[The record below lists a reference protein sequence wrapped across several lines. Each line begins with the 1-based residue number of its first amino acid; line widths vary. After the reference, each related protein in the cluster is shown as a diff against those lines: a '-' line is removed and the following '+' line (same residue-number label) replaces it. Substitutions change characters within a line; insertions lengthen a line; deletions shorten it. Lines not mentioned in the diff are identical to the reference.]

1 MVQFKIVLQCLKY
14 GNLKYFYNEM
24 GGRIKHYKG
33 GLVLA
38 RKHLSLSIFVYRW
51 WWRWTKTKLN
61 VGKSM
66 ISLFLHKDLG
76 RDVASRPAASRS
88 YRNLVETCRY
98 IGNIGLLLVGM
109 MRTKRSVKFECTM
122 KKCDSNIDIRR
133 KCQQIECLKRA
144 PKEFT

>member
-1 MVQFKIVLQCLKY
+1 
-14 GNLKYFYNEM
+14 M
-24 GGRIKHYKG
+24 GGKVKHYKG

-38 RKHLSLSIFVYRW
+38 RKHLPLSIFVYRW

-66 ISLFLHKDLG
+66 IPLFLHRDLG

-98 IGNIGLLLVGM
+98 IGNNGLLLLEWWELNEV
-109 MRTKRSVKFECTM
+109 SS
-122 KKCDSNIDIRR
+122 SNVQWKNVIPTLALEGNAS
-133 KCQQIECLKRA
+133 KLNVLNVHQKNLLKDVSGDM
-144 PKEFT
+144 

>member
-1 MVQFKIVLQCLKY
+1 
-14 GNLKYFYNEM
+14 M
-24 GGRIKHYKG
+24 GGKVKHYKG

-38 RKHLSLSIFVYRW
+38 RKHLPLSIFVYRW
-51 WWRWTKTKLN
+51 WWGWTKTKLN

-66 ISLFLHKDLG
+66 IPLFLHKDLG

-98 IGNIGLLLVGM
+98 IGNNGLLLVGK

-122 KKCDSNIDIRR
+122 KKCDTNIGIRR
-133 KCQQIECLKRA
+133 KC
-144 PKEFT
+144 

>member
-1 MVQFKIVLQCLKY
+1 
-14 GNLKYFYNEM
+14 M

-38 RKHLSLSIFVYRW
+38 RKHLPLSIFVYRW

-88 YRNLVETCRY
+88 YRNVSFLVKTCRY
-98 IGNIGLLLVGM
+98 IGNIGLLLVGI
-109 MRTKRSVKFECTM
+109 MRNKRSVKFECTM
-122 KKCDSNIDIRR
+122 KKCNSKLALEGNAS
-133 KCQQIECLKRA
+133 KLNVLNVHEKNLLKDVSGDM
-144 PKEFT
+144 